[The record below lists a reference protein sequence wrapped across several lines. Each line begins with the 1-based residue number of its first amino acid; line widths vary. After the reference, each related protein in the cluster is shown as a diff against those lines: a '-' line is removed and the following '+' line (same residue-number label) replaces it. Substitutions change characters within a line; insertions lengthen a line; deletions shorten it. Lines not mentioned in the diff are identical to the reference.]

1 MAKAKIDYTN
11 MSLEQLSEALV
22 EAKSQLDQAK
32 VSRRANDLANPARLR
47 ALRKEIARIMTAI
60 NALIINESEEN

>member
-1 MAKAKIDYTN
+1 MVKAKIDYTN

-60 NALIINESEEN
+60 SALIINESEEE

>member
-1 MAKAKIDYTN
+1 MTKAKIDYTN

-32 VSRRANDLANPARLR
+32 VSRRANDLVNPARLR

-60 NALIINESEEN
+60 NALIINESEEE

>member
-1 MAKAKIDYTN
+1 MAKNKTNYTT

-32 VSRRANDLANPARLR
+32 ISRRANDLANSARLR

-60 NALIINESEEN
+60 NALIINESEEE

>member
-1 MAKAKIDYTN
+1 MTKAKIDYTN

-32 VSRRANDLANPARLR
+32 VSRRTNDLANPARLR

-60 NALIINESEEN
+60 NALIINESEEE

>member
-32 VSRRANDLANPARLR
+32 VSRRANDLA
-47 ALRKEIARIMTAI
+47 KT
-60 NALIINESEEN
+60 

>member
-47 ALRKEIARIMTAI
+47 ALRKEIALIRTAI
-60 NALIINESEEN
+60 NALIINESEEE

>member
-22 EAKSQLDQAK
+22 ETKSQLDQAK

-60 NALIINESEEN
+60 NALIINETEEE